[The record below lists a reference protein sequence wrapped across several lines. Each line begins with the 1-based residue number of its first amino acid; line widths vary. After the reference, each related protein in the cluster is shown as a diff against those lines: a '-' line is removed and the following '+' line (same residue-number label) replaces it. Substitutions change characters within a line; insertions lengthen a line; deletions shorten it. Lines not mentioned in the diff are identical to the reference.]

1 VTLLQLLVW
10 PIDEPLFAQES
21 NYRKGCPLPDAIF
34 ASHIVNLLP
43 TEFDDIDCESCKIE
57 HKRRASLVC

>member
-1 VTLLQLLVW
+1 MVYIVSSALDFCDLQEPLACDTSSVLVW

-21 NYRKGCPLPDAIF
+21 NYWKGCPLPDAIF

-43 TEFDDIDCESCKIE
+43 T
-57 HKRRASLVC
+57 